1 MEPQLISRKAIKK
14 ILKKKYF
21 SEDNSFNK
29 SFNLIIDKVKLNW
42 LPIIII
48 LVAFAL
54 LIHLYIENKN
64 KKEALKNLEREE
76 EELYKLQ
83 KKNKE
88 RFEDY
93 DNHNDYFKPKANYES
108 EYYKMLPRVTNN
120 PDVIPYQY

>member
-21 SEDNSFNK
+21 SDDNSFNK
-29 SFNLIIDKVKLNW
+29 SFNSIIETVKINW
-42 LPIIII
+42 LPIVII

-76 EELYKLQ
+76 KELEKLQ

-93 DNHNDYFKPKANYES
+93 EDYKPKANYES